1 MLGNGVITPGSPD
14 EVLHEQR
21 AYKAKCHSKSGDTPP
36 IERLPEARKA
46 KMRGESLSGGG
57 KLTGCV

>member
-1 MLGNGVITPGSPD
+1 MSRGLTKQGATVNLGTP
-14 EVLHEQR
+14 LL
-21 AYKAKCHSKSGDTPP
+21 